1 MNTHRR
7 ISLLACTLGLLAA
20 AMPASAQST
29 YPDHPVKLLVALPA
43 GGGVD
48 IIARLVGQ
56 KLAAATGQPFVVDN
70 RAGAS
75 GRIGLPVVAKAAPDG
90 YTLMASPASFLTTN
104 KSIFKELPY
113 DPQAD
118 FAPITKLANQ
128 SMVLVVR
135 DKQKFA
141 SAGALLAAAKA
152 KPGALN
158 YASSGDG
165 SPQHL
170 AALMFETR
178 AGVKMTHVP
187 YKGVA
192 PLTNDLVGNN
202 LEFGVFVLSSG
213 LPHIKSGKVVALGT
227 TEAKRSATTPD
238 IPALAESPQYK
249 NVDIGTWFALMAPAN
264 LPKPVFDKIKKALND
279 SLQSPDLRKKLEAS
293 GSTVAATSVNIDQF
307 LATEVAKY
315 KQIVEFAKIE
325 E

>member
-7 ISLLACTLGLLAA
+7 LSLLACTLGLLAA

-141 SAGALLAAAKA
+141 SAGALL
-152 KPGALN
+152 
-158 YASSGDG
+158 
-165 SPQHL
+165 H
-170 AALMFETR
+170 
-178 AGVKMTHVP
+178 GV
-187 YKGVA
+187 
-192 PLTNDLVGNN
+192 
-202 LEFGVFVLSSG
+202 
-213 LPHIKSGKVVALGT
+213 
-227 TEAKRSATTPD
+227 
-238 IPALAESPQYK
+238 
-249 NVDIGTWFALMAPAN
+249 
-264 LPKPVFDKIKKALND
+264 
-279 SLQSPDLRKKLEAS
+279 
-293 GSTVAATSVNIDQF
+293 
-307 LATEVAKY
+307 
-315 KQIVEFAKIE
+315 
-325 E
+325 

>member
-1 MNTHRR
+1 MNTYRR

-152 KPGALN
+152 NPGALN

-187 YKGVA
+187 YKGGALAITDLLGGNVDLLFA
-192 PLTNDLVGNN
+192 PLP
-202 LEFGVFVLSSG
+202 EA
-213 LPHIKSGKVVALGT
+213 LPYLKSGKLSALALAQLGGDEAARWNALNQAYRARFGFPFILCIRRHT
-227 TEAKRSATTPD
+227 RASALQAFAQRLQHDRSTELATTLGEIAAITRLRLD
-238 IPALAESPQYK
+238 RLVSEMSHPASH
-249 NVDIGTWFALMAPAN
+249 GTP
-264 LPKPVFDKIKKALND
+264 I
-279 SLQSPDLRKKLEAS
+279 AS
-293 GSTVAATSVNIDQF
+293 
-307 LATEVAKY
+307 
-315 KQIVEFAKIE
+315 
-325 E
+325 

>member
-178 AGVKMTHVP
+178 AGVKMTHHRPAGRQCGPAVC
-187 YKGVA
+187 A
-192 PLTNDLVGNN
+192 P
-202 LEFGVFVLSSG
+202 
-213 LPHIKSGKVVALGT
+213 A
-227 TEAKRSATTPD
+227 RSA
-238 IPALAESPQYK
+238 ALPQ
-249 NVDIGTWFALMAPAN
+249 VRQTHRAGADERQTL
-264 LPKPVFDKIKKALND
+264 
-279 SLQSPDLRKKLEAS
+279 
-293 GSTVAATSVNIDQF
+293 VADHRRAHH
-307 LATEVAKY
+307 A
-315 KQIVEFAKIE
+315 
-325 E
+325 